1 MIRRAIHDEQR
12 LGRGPG
18 RRCTRRETRRL
29 PDAGDRDR
37 RVVPEPAGLDGGGP
51 GWSWAWLQPRLIA
64 ADHVRF
70 MVHGGRVV
78 GVMTQPYGIG
88 DLGRY
93 AGQLAELT
101 KAGFEVDVCPL
112 CSPHYPGYTI
122 AVIHYRPADHLPSL
136 HLPHD

>member
-1 MIRRAIHDEQR
+1 MSSGWDEDRDGAARAARLAANQAQGIEIAVSFPSRRAW
-12 LGRGPG
+12 
-18 RRCTRRETRRL
+18 T
-29 PDAGDRDR
+29 A
-37 RVVPEPAGLDGGGP
+37 AGP